1 MGGRMSICGL
11 LITHKCSLQMRQVV
25 IDTNCLL
32 RMIPLRSKYRSV
44 WEAFLNEEYI
54 ICVSNDILSEY
65 LEILTQKVSRTFAI
79 RIVNA
84 LLKSNCIRLIDPHYH
99 FGLIVQDPDDNKF
112 VDCAIV
118 ADADYLVTEDR
129 HFNVLKG
136 VVFPKV
142 NVITLDDFQNNLR
155 KEGI

>member
-1 MGGRMSICGL
+1 
-11 LITHKCSLQMRQVV
+11 MRHVV
-25 IDTNCLL
+25 VDTNCLL

-65 LEILTQKVSRTFAI
+65 LEILTQKVSHVFAI

-84 LLKSNCIRLIDPHYH
+84 LLKSNCIKLYDPHFH

-118 ADADYLVTEDR
+118 ADADYRLCRGREAGTQGYRGWVTGREAASGNR
-129 HFNVLKG
+129 SPI
-136 VVFPKV
+136 PKQLYAYTQTIV
-142 NVITLDDFQNNLR
+142 RGYAN
-155 KEGI
+155 